1 MESAGDRVARLE
13 IINRL
18 TERVSAMSSRW
29 RSLPGSVHKALA
41 TFSEE
46 SLEDTPRQT
55 RQLAAEIENLRT
67 GMRVLGEERPRL
79 GAALRG
85 SEKGRAARVGRIWTL
100 TQRLLQG
107 PGKTRLG
114 PGDHAIPCVVVD
126 LTPLLPGGENGGAKS
141 MTLELIRRMAS
152 RSPETTL
159 ILLTL
164 RRSFDELAAFKQP
177 NVRVVEVVDEA
188 ASLDPYAVRRV
199 QTRRGLERPA
209 RTFWSK
215 LRWSI
220 PDRASLVHHLGGN
233 VLFCPLTAPFFAQAG
248 IPTVSVIY
256 DLQYADYPQYFEEQN
271 RSQRRQNFTEACRRS
286 DRLVCISDFVRRRV
300 LEESG
305 LSQERVTT
313 VHIQLAHRLPAPAP
327 EVSASLLARLRLTPE
342 RYFLYPANFWKHK
355 NHEML
360 FVAMGLFT
368 TRFRRCNL
376 KLVCTGAPGE
386 RRDFLQSAAEG
397 MGLRDRVI
405 LPGYLSESDFSALM
419 HGCLALIYPS
429 LYEGFGMPVIE
440 AQAIGK
446 PVLCSNLTSLPEV
459 TGEAA
464 LMFDPRLPESIVV
477 AMQRIESDLMVR
489 QSLIRNGFENVKR
502 FVDADAMASQYL
514 AILGDVV

>member
-1 MESAGDRVARLE
+1 
-13 IINRL
+13 
-18 TERVSAMSSRW
+18 MSSGWRW
-29 RSLPGSVHKALA
+29 LAGSVHKTIAA
-41 TFSEE
+41 FSGEP
-46 SLEDTPRQT
+46 LEDTPQQT
-55 RQLAAEIENLRT
+55 HELVGEIQNLRI
-67 GMRVLGEERPRL
+67 GIRVSEDERRPP
-79 GAALRG
+79 GAASLG
-85 SEKGRAARVGRIWTL
+85 FEKGRAARLEQIRAL
-100 TQRLLQG
+100 TRWLLQE
-107 PGKTRLG
+107 PGKSRLG
-114 PGDHAIPCVVVD
+114 AGDNAVMRVVVD
-126 LTPLLPGGENGGAKS
+126 LTPLLPGGENGGAKP

-152 RSPETTL
+152 RSPETKF

-177 NVRVVEVVDEA
+177 NVEVVEVVDEA
-188 ASLDPYAVRRV
+188 ASLDPYAARLVR
-199 QTRRGLERPA
+199 TRRGLERPA

-215 LRWSI
+215 LRWWI
-220 PDRASLVHHLGGN
+220 PDRASPVRDLGGN

-256 DLQYADYPQYFEEQN
+256 DLQYADYPQYFEEQS
-271 RSQRRQNFTEACRRS
+271 RSQRHQNFTEACRRS
-286 DRLVCISDFVRRRV
+286 DRLVCISDFVRHRV

-327 EVSASLLARLRLTPE
+327 EISASVLEGLRLAPE

-368 TRFRRCNL
+368 TRFRHCNL

-386 RRDFLQSAAEG
+386 RRDFLQSAAER
-397 MGLRDRVI
+397 MGLGDRVV

-446 PVLCSNLTSLPEV
+446 PVLCGHLTSLPEV
-459 TGEAA
+459 AGEAA
-464 LMFDPRLPESIVV
+464 LMFDPRLPESIVA
-477 AMQRIESDLMVR
+477 AMQRVESDPMVR

-514 AILGDVV
+514 GILGELV

>member
-1 MESAGDRVARLE
+1 MSPVGSEGDRVARLE
-13 IINRL
+13 IINGLKERL
-18 TERVSAMSSRW
+18 SAMSSGWRW
-29 RSLPGSVHKALA
+29 LPGSVH
-41 TFSEE
+41 T
-46 SLEDTPRQT
+46 
-55 RQLAAEIENLRT
+55 
-67 GMRVLGEERPRL
+67 
-79 GAALRG
+79 
-85 SEKGRAARVGRIWTL
+85 ARVERKWTL
-100 TQRLLQG
+100 TRSLLQG

-114 PGDHAIPCVVVD
+114 PADHAVLCVVVD
-126 LTPLLPGGENGGAKS
+126 LTPLLPGGENGGAKP

-152 RSPETTL
+152 RSPETKF

-177 NVRVVEVVDEA
+177 NVQVVVLEEA
-188 ASLDPYAVRRV
+188 ISLDPYAVRLVRLIAR
-199 QTRRGLERPA
+199 TASERIRRGLERRT

-215 LRWSI
+215 LRRLI
-220 PDRASLVHHLGGN
+220 PDRGSLTRRLGGS
-233 VLFCPLTAPFFAQAG
+233 VLFCPFTAPFFAQAG

-256 DLQYADYPQYFEEQN
+256 DLQYADYPQYFEEPD
-271 RSQRRQNFTEACRRS
+271 RSQRHQNFTQACCRA

-305 LSQERVTT
+305 LPEERVAT

-327 EVSASLLARLRLTPE
+327 EVSASVLARLQLTPG

-368 TRFRRCNL
+368 TRLRHSEL

-386 RRDFLQSAAEG
+386 RRDFLQSAAER
-397 MGLRDRVI
+397 MGLRDRVF

-446 PVLCSNLTSLPEV
+446 PVLCGNLASLPEV
-459 TGEAA
+459 AGEAA
-464 LMFDPRLPESIVV
+464 LIFDPKLPESIVA
-477 AMQRIESDLMVR
+477 AMQRIESDLTVR
-489 QSLIRNGFENVKR
+489 QDLIRNGFENVKR
-502 FVDADAMASQYL
+502 FADADAMASQYL
-514 AILGDVV
+514 RTLGEVVQGASSTHRELRYG